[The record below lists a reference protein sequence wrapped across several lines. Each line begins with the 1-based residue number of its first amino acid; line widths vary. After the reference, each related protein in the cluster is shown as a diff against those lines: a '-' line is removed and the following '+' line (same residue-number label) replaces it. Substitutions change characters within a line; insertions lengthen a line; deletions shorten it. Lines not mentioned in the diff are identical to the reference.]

1 MQGREGEVDA
11 NAAGDPFRPCAV
23 IPTYNNPDTIRW
35 VVEEVVAAISTAG
48 RSVGLPVI
56 VVDDGSAE
64 PGRAAVAQIGA
75 DGLAIVHHREVNGG
89 KGAAVTTGFQLAR
102 EHGFTH
108 ALQVDA
114 DGQHALADIPEFLAA
129 ARAQPSALILGAP
142 IYDESAP
149 KGRLIG
155 RQITRFWTNIETYGR
170 VIDDPMCGFRVYPV
184 GPACAVAPQ
193 CGPRM
198 DFDIEVAVRLVW
210 AGLPV
215 VNLPTKVH
223 YPEGGVSHFH
233 MVRDNARI
241 SWMHS
246 RLVVRSW
253 LRLLG
258 PGRGDAGWTTPT
270 R

>member
-1 MQGREGEVDA
+1 MQSSQSSAGE
-11 NAAGDPFRPCAV
+11 PTPEFRPCAV
-23 IPTYNNPDTIRW
+23 IPTYDNPDTVRA
-35 VVEEVVAAISTAG
+35 VVE
-48 RSVGLPVI
+48 RVGPLLPVI
-56 VVDDGSAE
+56 VVDDGSAA
-64 PGRAAVAQIGA
+64 PGRAVVEAIGR
-75 DGLAIVHHREVNGG
+75 DGLAFVHHRERNGG
-89 KGAAVTTGFQLAR
+89 KGAAVTTGFELA
-102 EHGFTH
+102 HAQGYTH

-114 DGQHALADIPEFLAA
+114 DGQHALDDIPRFLEA

-142 IYDESAP
+142 LYDASAP

-184 GPACAVAPQ
+184 APALAVARR
-193 CGPRM
+193 CGQRM

-210 AGLPV
+210 ERLPV
-215 VNLPTKVH
+215 VNLPTRVH

-233 MVRDNARI
+233 LLRDNVRI

-253 LRLLG
+253 ARLLA
-258 PGRGDAGWTTPT
+258 PRRRSSRQRTAQA
-270 R
+270 

>member
-1 MQGREGEVDA
+1 MAQAPSTSDW
-11 NAAGDPFRPCAV
+11 RPCAV
-23 IPTYNNPDTIRW
+23 IPTYDNPTTLRA
-35 VVEEVVAAISTAG
+35 VVEAVRVH
-48 RSVGLPVI
+48 LPVI
-56 VVDDGSAE
+56 VVDDGSGSE
-64 PGRAAVAQIGA
+64 GRALVDALGRE
-75 DGLAIVHHREVNGG
+75 GLAHVHHRARNGG
-89 KGAAVTTGFQLAR
+89 KGAAVTTGFELAR
-102 EHGFTH
+102 ELGYTH

-114 DGQHALADIPEFLAA
+114 DGQHELRDLPGFLAA
-129 ARAQPSALILGAP
+129 SRERPDALILGAP
-142 IYDESAP
+142 IYDASAP

-155 RQITRFWTNIETYGR
+155 RQITRFWTNIETFGR

-184 GPACAVAPQ
+184 APACSIAPR

-215 VNLPTKVH
+215 VNLPTRVR

-246 RLVVRSW
+246 KLVVESWARLAWRAASWPARAASGRS
-253 LRLLG
+253 
-258 PGRGDAGWTTPT
+258 
-270 R
+270 